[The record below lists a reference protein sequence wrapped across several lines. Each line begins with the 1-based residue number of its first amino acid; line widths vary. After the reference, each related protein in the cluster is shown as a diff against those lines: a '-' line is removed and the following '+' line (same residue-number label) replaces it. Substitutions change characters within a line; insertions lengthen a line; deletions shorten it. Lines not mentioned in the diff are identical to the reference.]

1 MSHDAAM
8 ELVTAG
14 AALGDLAPEELA
26 PYAAHR
32 RWCLDCRRME
42 RDLDQVLADL
52 SLDAPRRLPPPELL
66 GSVLAGIR
74 ASDLP
79 PVTGGGARA
88 DESTMATPEPA
99 MAPGGHP
106 SAASRTATWRRA
118 RPSRRPVAG
127 LALVAAL
134 ALAVAGLGVRDIG
147 RQRELDTAGATIAS
161 LEQALA
167 GREGAMTVAMNP
179 GRVAVA
185 LQAEPLAPAA
195 QAAIVYLPGSAN
207 AWIVVRNLP
216 ATPAGHAYQLW
227 FADAAGVHPLEVVP
241 FDGSGPFIAPVHVD
255 LASAAAV
262 MVTLESASGA
272 HGEPG
277 PQVVFGQL

>member
-14 AALGDLAPEELA
+14 AALGDLAPDELA

-42 RDLDQVLADL
+42 RDLEQVLADL
-52 SLDAPRRLPPPELL
+52 SLDAPRRVPPPELF
-66 GSVLAGIR
+66 GAVLAGIR

-79 PVTGGGARA
+79 PVGDVAAAPAGIRPVGTSPARA
-88 DESTMATPEPA
+88 VRVRVS
-99 MAPGGHP
+99 G
-106 SAASRTATWRRA
+106 RTIG
-118 RPSRRPVAG
+118 G

-134 ALAVAGLGVRDIG
+134 ALAVAGLGVRDVA
-147 RQRELDTAGATIAS
+147 RQQQLDSSSATIDS

-167 GREGAMTVAMNP
+167 GRDGAMTVAMDP

-185 LQAEPLAPAA
+185 LQAEALAPAA
-195 QAAIVYLPGSAN
+195 QAAVVYVPGSSN

-216 ATPAGHAYQLW
+216 ASPAGHAYQLW
-227 FADAAGVHPLEVVP
+227 VADAAGVHPLEVLP
-241 FDGSGPFIAPVHVD
+241 FDGTGPFIAPVEAD

-262 MVTLESASGA
+262 MVTLETASGA
-272 HGEPG
+272 QGEPG
-277 PQVVFGQL
+277 PQVVFGHL